1 LVEIL
6 ITLIL
11 VFVVTSVAT
20 YERVPAGVVPLA
32 GGVLVVLLYAS
43 FISEAETPD

>member
-1 LVEIL
+1 MVEIL
-6 ITLIL
+6 IAFIL

-32 GGVLVVLLYAS
+32 CGVLAALLYES